1 MPFAVMQMKIYSLA
15 LFSLLMAQKEIPLS
29 QVCAY
34 FTETQVSIAKQV
46 EQIITADLRQY
57 HPAWE
62 LAARFSISE
71 TSMKNYFRGVFGQN
85 ISAYLREVRMRKA
98 AELLTGSRL
107 SVSEVAEQV
116 GYINQS
122 KFASVFKKQF
132 GMSPLEYRRM
142 KHLEHLR
149 LDTL

>member
-1 MPFAVMQMKIYSLA
+1 MQMKIYSLA
-15 LFSLLMAQKEIPLS
+15 LFSLLMEQTEIPLS

-46 EQIITADLRQY
+46 EQIITADLRQH

-85 ISAYLREVRMRKA
+85 I
-98 AELLTGSRL
+98 
-107 SVSEVAEQV
+107 
-116 GYINQS
+116 
-122 KFASVFKKQF
+122 
-132 GMSPLEYRRM
+132 
-142 KHLEHLR
+142 
-149 LDTL
+149 